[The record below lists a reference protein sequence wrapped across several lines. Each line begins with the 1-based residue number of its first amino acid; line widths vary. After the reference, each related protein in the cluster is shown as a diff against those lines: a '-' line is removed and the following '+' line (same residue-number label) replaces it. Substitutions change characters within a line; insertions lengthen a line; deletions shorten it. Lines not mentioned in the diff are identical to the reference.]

1 MVVLPA
7 SSTPPTSKTNQDLLQ
22 TIPKQ
27 EDHYPDPRTLP
38 SPPPSPELKSQLTL
52 SELTADKYVSTT
64 ARVVFL
70 RTVERQD
77 ALGSK
82 LIFSCILEDS
92 TFKVPFVSHRISFP
106 LIRNCVYRFRS
117 AYVHEFQDKSV
128 LLIITENTK
137 IEPRNVDDY
146 REFVWT
152 PKIESITRPV
162 RNTTLQGVIS
172 TVHRNSGLVK
182 RCNNCKS
189 LIYDSCPNK
198 CNDGWGW
205 DLRVSCRLYDDS
217 GSIKMVLT
225 KDIASNV
232 LQKNLSELILNVTAP
247 NSAHI
252 NSANNLFQSSISTLK
267 IPENI
272 DIIEAVTDNPL
283 SYRSSKQLI
292 VTDGRNLVYFPV
304 DLELNHL
311 KLQSCDHKVSEVNK
325 RKLKSSDPE
334 DKKIM
339 RRLIEKA
346 LDICIRNL
354 TGKRMMQGIFLIE
367 DPISLYRCEKA
378 RLYLGFSLRV
388 TIKDPDNN
396 VDDADRVSACS
407 ESPSGAKAVIETTP
421 QAYVRESVLD
431 YVNFRR
437 QRGASANAV
446 VKGLTTYR
454 NKVVVAPSGSYGSV
468 VDVIIRKA
476 GSQIVS
482 ETDGRT
488 LVEFWKQVYDIDIS
502 PDEIPLLRVKMMNS
516 ENTLTYPP
524 SMCFFGKDTLLI
536 PAGVQKFIED
546 KKATLKARIDDVF
559 KKIVQQQFLKIGETK
574 LEFDEKS
581 NTRSPNIEEA
591 IQSQLLEEIKQKLF
605 GRNATALGSLMF
617 VHDELWFF
625 PYQLRLT

>member
-1 MVVLPA
+1 MVTLPA
-7 SSTPPTSKTNQDLLQ
+7 SSATPPIGKSRDLLQ
-22 TIPKQ
+22 TIPQQ

-38 SPPPSPELKSQLTL
+38 SPPHLPELKSQLTL
-52 SELTADKYVSTT
+52 SELTAGKYVSTT

-70 RTVERQD
+70 RTAERQD

-82 LIFSCILEDS
+82 LIFSGILEDS
-92 TFKVPFVSHRISFP
+92 SFKVPFVSHRISFP

-117 AYVHEFQDKSV
+117 AYVHEFQDKSIM
-128 LLIITENTK
+128 LIVTENTK
-137 IEPRNVDDY
+137 IEPRNVEDY
-146 REFVWT
+146 KEFIWT
-152 PKIESITRPV
+152 PKIDSITRPV
-162 RNTTLQGVIS
+162 RNTTLQGVIT

-189 LIYDSCPNK
+189 LIYDSCPNR

-205 DLRVSCRLYDDS
+205 DLRVSCRLYDSS

-252 NSANNLFQSSISTLK
+252 NITNNLFQSSVSTIR
-267 IPENI
+267 IPESI

-283 SYRSSKQLI
+283 SYRSSEQLI

-311 KLQSCDHKVSEVNK
+311 KLQSCNTLSEVNK
-325 RKLKSSDPE
+325 RNLKSSDLE
-334 DKKIM
+334 DKKII
-339 RRLIEKA
+339 RWLIEKA
-346 LDICIRNL
+346 LDILIRKS

-388 TIKDPDNN
+388 TIRDPDNN
-396 VDDADRVSACS
+396 VDDADKVSASS
-407 ESPSGAKAVIETTP
+407 ESPSVVKAVIEMTP

-431 YVNFRR
+431 YVNHRR

-446 VKGLTTYR
+446 IKGLTTYR
-454 NKVVVAPSGSYGSV
+454 NKVVIAPSGSYGSI

-488 LVEFWKQVYDIDIS
+488 LVEFWKQVYDINIS

-516 ENTLTYPP
+516 ENILTYPP
-524 SMCFFGKDTLLI
+524 SMCFFGNDTLLI

-605 GRNATALGSLMF
+605 GRNATATGSIIF

>member
-1 MVVLPA
+1 MVIA
-7 SSTPPTSKTNQDLLQ
+7 SSTAAPPAANRDLLQ
-22 TIPKQ
+22 TIPSP

-38 SPPPSPELKSQLTL
+38 SPLPSPELRSQLTL
-52 SELTADKYVSTT
+52 SELTAGKYVSTT

-82 LIFSCILEDS
+82 LIFSGIVEDS

-117 AYVHEFQDKSV
+117 AYVHEFQDKSI
-128 LLIITENTK
+128 LLIVTENTK
-137 IEPRNVDDY
+137 IEPRNVEDY
-146 REFVWT
+146 KEFIWT

-162 RNTTLQGVIS
+162 RNTTLQGVIT

-182 RCNNCKS
+182 RCNNCRS

-205 DLRVSCRLYDDS
+205 DLRISCRLYDGS

-247 NSAHI
+247 NNAYI
-252 NSANNLFQSSISTLK
+252 NNNLFQSSISAIR
-267 IPENI
+267 IPESI

-283 SYRSSKQLI
+283 SYRSSEQLI

-311 KLQSCDHKVSEVNK
+311 RLQSCTTFSEVNE
-325 RKLKSSDPE
+325 RKLKSSDLE
-334 DKKIM
+334 DKKII

-346 LDICIRNL
+346 LDILIRKSA
-354 TGKRMMQGIFLIE
+354 GKRMMQGIFLIE

-388 TIKDPDNN
+388 TIRDPDNN
-396 VDDADRVSACS
+396 VDDADKVSAS
-407 ESPSGAKAVIETTP
+407 GESPSVVKAVIEMTP
-421 QAYVRESVLD
+421 QAHVRESVLD
-431 YVNFRR
+431 YVNYRR

-454 NKVVVAPSGSYGSV
+454 NKVVIAPSGSYGSIF
-468 VDVIIRKA
+468 DVIIRKA

-516 ENTLTYPP
+516 ENILTYPP
-524 SMCFFGKDTLLI
+524 SMCFFGNDTLLI

-546 KKATLKARIDDVF
+546 KKATLKARIDNVL
-559 KKIVQQQFLKIGETK
+559 KKVVQQQFLKIGETE
-574 LEFDEKS
+574 LEFEEKS

-605 GRNATALGSLMF
+605 GRNATATGSIMF

>member
-1 MVVLPA
+1 MVVA
-7 SSTPPTSKTNQDLLQ
+7 SSAATPPTANRDLLQ

-38 SPPPSPELKSQLTL
+38 SPPPTPELKSQLTL
-52 SELTADKYVSTT
+52 SELTSGKYVSTT

-77 ALGSK
+77 VLGSK
-82 LIFSCILEDS
+82 LIFSGMLEDS

-128 LLIITENTK
+128 LLIITEYTN
-137 IEPRNVDDY
+137 IEPRNVEEY
-146 REFVWT
+146 REFVWA
-152 PKIESITRPV
+152 PKIESVTRPV
-162 RNTTLQGVIS
+162 RNTTLQGVI
-172 TVHRNSGLVK
+172 TTIHRNSGLVK

-205 DLRVSCRLYDDS
+205 DLRVSCRLYDGS
-217 GSIKMVLT
+217 GSMKMVLT

-232 LQKNLSELILNVTAP
+232 LQKNLSELILSITAP
-247 NSAHI
+247 NNAYI
-252 NSANNLFQSSISTLK
+252 NNNLFQSSAFTLR
-267 IPENI
+267 IPESI
-272 DIIEAVTDNPL
+272 DIVEAVTDNPF
-283 SYRSSKQLI
+283 SFRSSEQLI

-311 KLQSCDHKVSEVNK
+311 RLQSCNHKFSEVNK
-325 RKLKSSDPE
+325 RQLLPSDPE
-334 DKKIM
+334 DEKII

-346 LDICIRNL
+346 LDILIRKS
-354 TGKRMMQGIFLIE
+354 TGKRMMQGIFLAE

-388 TIKDPDNN
+388 TVKDPDNN
-396 VDDADRVSACS
+396 VEDVDKVSTGS
-407 ESPSGAKAVIETTP
+407 ESSSVAKAVIETTP

-454 NKVVVAPSGSYGSV
+454 NKVVVAPSGSYGSI

-502 PDEIPLLRVKMMNS
+502 PDEITLLRVKMMNS

-524 SMCFFGKDTLLI
+524 SMCFFGNDTLLI

-546 KKATLKARIDDVF
+546 KKATLKARMDDVL

-574 LEFDEKS
+574 FEFEEKS
-581 NTRSPNIEEA
+581 NTRSPNIEEV

-605 GRNATALGSLMF
+605 GRNARATGSIMF

-625 PYQLRLT
+625 PYQIRLG

>member
-52 SELTADKYVSTT
+52 SELTAGKYVSTT

-82 LIFSCILEDS
+82 LIFFGILEDS

-117 AYVHEFQDKSV
+117 AYVHEFQDKSI
-128 LLIITENTK
+128 LLIVTENTK
-137 IEPRNVDDY
+137 IEPRNVEDY
-146 REFVWT
+146 KEFIWT
-152 PKIESITRPV
+152 PKIDSITKPV
-162 RNTTLQGVIS
+162 RNTTLQGVIT

-205 DLRVSCRLYDDS
+205 DLRISCRLYDGS

-247 NSAHI
+247 DSTYLN
-252 NSANNLFQSSISTLK
+252 NNNLFQSSISTLR
-267 IPENI
+267 IPESI

-283 SYRSSKQLI
+283 SYRSSEQLI

-311 KLQSCDHKVSEVNK
+311 KLQSCTTFSEVNE
-325 RKLKSSDPE
+325 RKLKSSDID
-334 DKKIM
+334 DKKIL
-339 RRLIEKA
+339 RKLTEKA
-346 LDICIRNL
+346 LDILIRKS

-388 TIKDPDNN
+388 TVKDPDNN
-396 VDDADRVSACS
+396 VEDVDKVCTGS
-407 ESPSGAKAVIETTP
+407 ESSSVAKAVIETTP

-431 YVNFRR
+431 YVNYRR

-454 NKVVVAPSGSYGSV
+454 NKVVVAPSGSYGSI

-476 GSQIVS
+476 GNQIVS

-502 PDEIPLLRVKMMNS
+502 PDDIPLLRVKMMNS

-524 SMCFFGKDTLLI
+524 SMCFFGNDTLLI

-546 KKATLKARIDDVF
+546 KKATLKTRMDDLL
-559 KKIVQQQFLKIGETK
+559 KKVVQQQFLKIGETK

-581 NTRSPNIEEA
+581 NAPSPKVEDV
-591 IQSQLLEEIKQKLF
+591 IQTQLLEEIKQKFF
-605 GRNATALGSLMF
+605 GRNITATGSIMF